1 MFKRVVYSERV
12 DSERVA
18 YRCRKGGIFREG
30 GVDLGS
36 EDTSH
41 YHKKG
46 GGRSWEIGI
55 DSGSR

>member
-41 YHKKG
+41 NHKKG
-46 GGRSWEIGI
+46 GVDPGR
-55 DSGSR
+55 